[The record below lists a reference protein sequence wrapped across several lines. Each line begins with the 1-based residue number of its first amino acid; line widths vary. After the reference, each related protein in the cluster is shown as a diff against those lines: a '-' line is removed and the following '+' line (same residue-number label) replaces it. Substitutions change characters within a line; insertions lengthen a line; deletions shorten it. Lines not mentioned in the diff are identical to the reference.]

1 MVPSKM
7 TAAILTGHGGF
18 EKLVVRNDVPVPQ
31 PKVGELLI
39 EVGAASVNNTDINTR
54 IGWYSKK
61 VEAETSNG
69 AAGGIASIDDDD
81 ASWSGTSLKF
91 PLIQGGDVCGRVVA
105 VGAGVS
111 SDRIGER
118 VIVRTILRSYA
129 DYRPFESWV
138 LGSECNGGFAQF
150 VVAPARET
158 YAVNCDWS
166 DEELAAVPSAYGTA
180 ENMLDRAAVGRER
193 VLVTGASGGVGLA
206 AVQLAKRRGATV
218 IGVCAPNKAADVK
231 AQGADQT
238 IDRHGD
244 LVAALGSETVDVV
257 IDLVGG
263 PQFRQLLEL
272 LRRGGRCAV
281 AGAIGGP
288 IVEIDIRTVYL
299 KDLTLYGCTFWGDQ
313 VFENLIRYVES
324 GQFRPVI
331 ARVYPL
337 SDIVLAQQDFLS
349 KSHAGKLVLV
359 PPRRRQPKPTFF
371 NQ

>member
-1 MVPSKM
+1 MIPSKM
-7 TAAILTGHGGF
+7 TAAVLIGHGGL
-18 EKLVVRNDVPVPQ
+18 EKLEVRNDVPVPQ
-31 PKVGELLI
+31 PKAGELLI
-39 EVGAASVNNTDINTR
+39 EVGATCVNNTDINTR

-61 VEAETSNG
+61 VDAETGTG
-69 AAGGIASIDDDD
+69 AAVGIASIDDDD

-105 VGAGVS
+105 VGAEVP

-118 VIVRTILRSYA
+118 VIVRPLLRSYV
-129 DYRPFESWV
+129 DYRPFEGWV

-166 DEELAAVPSAYGTA
+166 DEELAAVPCAYSTA

-218 IGVCAPNKAADVK
+218 IGICAPNKAAEVR

-238 IDRHGD
+238 FERNSD
-244 LVAALGSETVDVV
+244 LVAALGSEAVDVV

-263 PQFRQLLEL
+263 PQLRQLLEL

-299 KDLTLYGCTFWGDQ
+299 KDLTLFGCTFLGDQ
-313 VFENLIRYVES
+313 VFENLVRYIES

-331 ARVYPL
+331 AHVYPL
-337 SDIVLAQQDFLS
+337 NEIVLAQKDFLS
-349 KSHAGKLVLV
+349 KAHTGKLVLV
-359 PPRRRQPKPTFF
+359 PPRR
-371 NQ
+371 